1 MTFQIDDAFIAKW
14 HPKYDETENDES
26 EYQKLVAQVSEEM
39 RSSGT
44 IGKRT
49 FLDIWR
55 WKGASRAIRHVRME
69 DYERYQQCIARVV
82 SERPERKLDA
92 LVGLPGVGAPTAST
106 LIHFIHPDSM
116 PIIDVRT
123 AETLSNAGLIRSKRA
138 SFRGYEEFQKAISSI
153 RQRCRRWNLREIDR
167 ALFAYHKQVLG
178 GAGNLSCA

>member
-44 IGKRT
+44 IGKQT

-69 DYERYQQCIARVV
+69 DSA
-82 SERPERKLDA
+82 ERPAGPSWKASCKL
-92 LVGLPGVGAPTAST
+92 LLGVGY
-106 LIHFIHPDSM
+106 
-116 PIIDVRT
+116 
-123 AETLSNAGLIRSKRA
+123 RSSRRA
-138 SFRGYEEFQKAISSI
+138 A
-153 RQRCRRWNLREIDR
+153 
-167 ALFAYHKQVLG
+167 
-178 GAGNLSCA
+178 